1 MAFWNRRKAIDVS
14 EADRGRRLRP
24 SLSWPHL
31 VALGVGAIVGTGI
44 YTLIGEGA
52 ARAGPAVI
60 VSFAIAGAV
69 CACASLA
76 YAEMATMIPASGSA
90 YTYTYAVL
98 GELAGW
104 VIGWTLILEYTVVCS
119 AVAVGWAGYATGF
132 LTGLGVHLPGV
143 LTSGLA
149 SGGAVNLPAVL
160 ITLAVAALLAAGTRE
175 SATVNAVLV
184 ALKIGALLV
193 FVAVAA
199 PHFDPAR
206 FHPFMPYGFPAHDK
220 AGMTRGVMGAAA
232 LIFFAFYGFDAV
244 STAAEEAKNPARDLT
259 IGIIGSMAICTF
271 LYMVIAAAA
280 LGSTPYPAFAASRA
294 PLAFVLESLGHPN
307 AARLIA
313 GAAVV
318 AIPTVILAFMY
329 GQSRIFFV
337 MARDGLLPQI
347 MSRVSARTG
356 APVIVTLFTAALV
369 ALVAG
374 VFPLG
379 KIAEVANAG
388 TLAAFVA
395 VAVCMLVMRRREPT
409 RRRPFRAP
417 VPWMVGPLAIAGCIY
432 LFFSLAGITR
442 EIFVAWNALGL
453 AAYFLYARSH
463 SRLGKAEALGGKGK
477 AV

>member
-1 MAFWNRRKAIDVS
+1 M
-14 EADRGRRLRP
+14 
-24 SLSWPHL
+24 
-31 VALGVGAIVGTGI
+31 ALGVGAIVGTGI

-69 CACASLA
+69 CACAALA
-76 YAEMATMIPASGSA
+76 YAEMATMIPAAGSA

-132 LTGLGVHLPGV
+132 LDGVGVHLPTA
-143 LTSGLA
+143 LASGLA
-149 SGGAVNLPAVL
+149 SGGIVNLPAVA
-160 ITLAVAALLAAGTRE
+160 ITAAVAVLLAAGTRE

-193 FVAVAA
+193 FVAYAA
-199 PHFDPAR
+199 PRFDPAR
-206 FHPFMPYGFPAHDK
+206 FHPFMPYGFAAHDEG
-220 AGMTRGVMGAAA
+220 GMTRGVMGAAA

-259 IGIIGSMAICTF
+259 IGIIGSMVICTV

-280 LGSTPYPAFAASRA
+280 LGSTPFTAFAASHE
-294 PLAFVLESLGHPN
+294 PLAFVLENLGHPG
-307 AARLIA
+307 AARVIA

-337 MARDGLLPQI
+337 MARDGLLPETL
-347 MSRVSARTG
+347 SRVSKRTG
-356 APVIVTLFTAALV
+356 APVIVTFSTALLV

-388 TLAAFVA
+388 TLAAFIA
-395 VAVCMLVMRRREPT
+395 VSVCMLVMRRRDPG
-409 RRRPFRAP
+409 RARPFRTPAP
-417 VPWMVGPLAIAGCIY
+417 WLVGPLAIAGCIY
-432 LFFSLAGITR
+432 LFFSLAPVTR
-442 EIFVAWNALGL
+442 EIFVAWNGLGL
-453 AAYFLYARSH
+453 IAYFLYAKGH
-463 SRLGKAEALGGKGK
+463 SRLGRAGA
-477 AV
+477 